1 MISKHSVLQE
11 KDFIMNQL
19 RMLGVLTLVCA
30 LGLMGQSDN
39 SSISGIVKD
48 PSGSVVSNA
57 KVTLRNESTSF
68 ERQTT
73 TNDSGFYTVTN
84 ISPGYYTVTVE
95 ATGFKKSTST
105 RNKLDAGLPI
115 AVNLELAVGQLTDT
129 VTVEASVAQVNTESA
144 TVGKTVE
151 QKQIQSIALNGRNPI
166 QLALLKP
173 GVRGGALGNSNSGLS
188 SGGFTIN
195 GGRSNDSLITY
206 DGAVGIRTR
215 ANGTSI
221 GSADVDTVQEVQIL
235 TANYTAEYGRSG
247 NGQIRMV
254 TRSGGRQFH
263 GSFYEYLRN
272 NAMDANSWT
281 RNQSTASN
289 FTAPF
294 KYNQYG
300 YNISGPAF
308 IPKLFNRNRDKLFF
322 LFAQEWVKIRQ
333 ESGTFQRVPSAAM
346 RQGDFGELL
355 GANPYYGAPR
365 AIADPNSNLACNTTA
380 TAAAP
385 VIGGPGCFPNNVIP
399 ASRLS
404 PNGIAFLRT
413 YPAANGL
420 YAGNNNFFQVR
431 PAPRDQRKDTY
442 SVDYN
447 PTQTQVIRFR
457 HANYAYV
464 ESNAFGGGFD
474 FAPSTLNRPN
484 KTASIS
490 HTWTLSPTMINEAM
504 FAASNDRV
512 TIGVLRTGRY
522 QRSVN
527 NITYPYVFDNP
538 KEINDKI
545 PTVVIPNIGTIDGG
559 PYPASS
565 SGPIYQL
572 SNNFTKIAGNHT
584 FKAGI
589 YFERSGQ
596 NDFDQ
601 INVSGVPGGTNN
613 QNGRFEFNDVRP
625 GGVPGTGT
633 AVTNAALGLFSTYAE
648 IGPRSFTPYRGHLV
662 EFFGQDSWR
671 VNQKLKL
678 ELGFRGSWSNGYY
691 KSLWGNIAYF
701 DPALYDSSKAAV
713 VDRTTG
719 NVISGDRYNGVRI
732 PGKEWPKAA
741 IGRVPAA
748 SDPQFNRLFDG
759 GDGYPSPNQF
769 NIVPRIGMAYAIA
782 NKQVIR
788 AGFGGFMA
796 RPGVYDSVFLGGNPP
811 FQPMASITNGS
822 VDQPGGA
829 TRTQFPQFFMTIDR
843 AYKIPR
849 SYNWNLT
856 YQREIGFATTLEVG
870 YVGTVGNY
878 LSRERDLNQLPT
890 GTTFRPEN
898 AGANVN
904 FLRPFKGFANI
915 PMLEHSGRST
925 YNGLQIEANRRF
937 SKGFSYG
944 VAYTLSKTMDNNS
957 GPRDGFIDVYNQGL
971 NWGKSAND
979 TRHIT
984 VINFIW
990 EMPFFNANDTNKAL
1004 RIIAGGWQ
1012 LSGVTQFQTG
1022 TPFSIGTGDDYLGIG
1037 SANGKTWNLAGA
1049 PQYTGQFSN
1058 RTAAG
1063 NFEDGNFFFQRTL
1076 GGAPLATRPA
1086 NGTLPNQNRN
1096 SVGFNN
1102 PGFQN
1107 WNVALFKAFRITERQ
1122 ALTFRA
1128 EGFNFINH
1136 PNWNGVDSTP
1146 TAANFGKVTGKGSER
1161 NLQMS
1166 LRYSF

>member
-1 MISKHSVLQE
+1 MKSKVCSA
-11 KDFIMNQL
+11 FS
-19 RMLGVLTLVCA
+19 RLGALAMATLLATSLVFA
-30 LGLMGQSDN
+30 QSDS
-39 SSISGIVKD
+39 SSISGVVKD
-48 PSGSVVSNA
+48 SSGAVVANA
-57 KVTLRNESTSF
+57 KVNVRNEDTSF
-68 ERQTT
+68 DRSAT
-73 TNDSGFYTVTN
+73 TNSSGFYTATN
-84 ISPGYYTVTVE
+84 LAPGYYTVTVE
-95 ATGFKKSTST
+95 AAGFKKSTIS
-105 RNKLDAGLPI
+105 RNKLDSGLPI
-115 AVNLELAVGQLTDT
+115 AVNVELTVGALTES
-129 VTVEASVAQVNTESA
+129 VTVEASVAQLNTESA

-151 QKQIQSIALNGRNPI
+151 MKQIQSMALNGRNPI

-173 GVRGGALGNSNSGLS
+173 GVRGGGGLGNQNFGLS

-206 DGAVGIRTR
+206 DGAVGLRTR

-254 TRSGGRQFH
+254 TRSGGREFH
-263 GSFYEYLRN
+263 GAFYEYLRN

-289 FTAPF
+289 FTAPY

-300 YNISGPAF
+300 YNISGPVF
-308 IPKLFNRNRDKLFF
+308 IPKLFNRNKDKLFF

-333 ESGTFQRVPSAAM
+333 ESSTFQRVPSAQM
-346 RQGDFGELL
+346 RQGNFSELL
-355 GANPYYGAPR
+355 GTNAYYSGVR
-365 AIADPNSNLACNTTA
+365 TINDPNTGQ
-380 TAAAP
+380 P
-385 VIGGPGCFPNNVIP
+385 FPGNIIP
-399 ASRLS
+399 ANRLS
-404 PNGIAFLRT
+404 ANGIAFLRT
-413 YPAANGL
+413 YPEANGL
-420 YAGNNNFFQVR
+420 YASNNNFFQVR

-442 SVDYN
+442 SIDYN
-447 PTQTQVIRFR
+447 PSQNQVIRFR

-464 ESNAFGGGFD
+464 ESNAFISGFD
-474 FAPSTLNRPN
+474 FAPSTLDRPN
-484 KTASIS
+484 KTASLG
-490 HTWTLSPTMINEAM
+490 HTWTISPTMINEAL
-504 FAASNDRV
+504 FAVSNDRV

-527 NITYPYVFDNP
+527 NITYPYIFSDP
-538 KEINDKI
+538 KEIQDKI
-545 PTVVIPNIGTIDGG
+545 PTVVIPNVGTIDGG

-565 SGPIYQL
+565 AGPVYQL

-584 FKAGI
+584 FKTGI

-613 QNGRFEFNDVRP
+613 QNGRFEFNDQRP
-625 GGVPGTGT
+625 GGAPGTGT
-633 AVTNAALGLFSTYAE
+633 GLANAALGLFSTYAE
-648 IGPRSFTPYRGHLV
+648 IGPRSFTPYRSHLV

-671 VNQKLKL
+671 VSQRLKL
-678 ELGFRGSWSNGYY
+678 ELGFRGSWTNGYY

-701 DPALYDSSKAAV
+701 DPAAYSQANAAV
-713 VDRTTG
+713 VDRATG

-732 PGKEWPKAA
+732 PGTEWPEAA

-759 GDGYPSPNQF
+759 GDSYPSPNQF
-769 NIVPRIGMAYAIA
+769 NWMPRIGMAYSMG
-782 NKQVIR
+782 KQVFR
-788 AGFGGFMA
+788 AGVGSFIA

-811 FQPMASITNGS
+811 FQPMASVTNGS
-822 VDQPGGA
+822 ADAPGGA

-849 SYNWNLT
+849 SYNWNAT
-856 YQREIGFATTLEVG
+856 FQREVGFATTVEVG

-878 LSRERDLNQLPT
+878 LSRERNLNQLPT

-904 FLRPFKGFANI
+904 ALRPFKGFANI

-925 YNGLQIEANRRF
+925 YHGLQVEASRRF
-937 SKGFSYG
+937 TKGFSYG
-944 VAYTLSKTMDNNS
+944 FAYTLSKTMDNNS
-957 GPRDGFIDVYNQGL
+957 GPRDGFIDVYNQQL

-979 TRHIT
+979 SRHIA
-984 VINFIW
+984 VINFVW
-990 EMPFFNANDTNKAL
+990 ELPFLNSSDTNKVVRAV
-1004 RIIAGGWQ
+1004 AGGWQ
-1012 LSGVTQFQTG
+1012 ISGVNQFQTG
-1022 TPFSIGTGDDYLGIG
+1022 TPFAIGNGDDYLGIG
-1037 SANGKTWNLAGA
+1037 DANGKTWNLSGA
-1049 PQYTGQFSN
+1049 PQQTGQFSN

-1063 NFEDGNFFFQRTL
+1063 NFQDGNFFFQPTV
-1076 GGAPLATRPA
+1076 GGSALATRPA

-1096 SVGFNN
+1096 SIGFNQ

-1107 WNVALFKAFRITERQ
+1107 WNIALFKAFRITERQ

-1128 EGFNFINH
+1128 EGFNWVNH
-1136 PNWNGVDSTP
+1136 PNWGGANGGGLDVNP
-1146 TAANFGKVTGKGSER
+1146 TSANFGKVTVKGGER

>member
-1 MISKHSVLQE
+1 MKSKVCSRISPVSLVTLA
-11 KDFIMNQL
+11 L
-19 RMLGVLTLVCA
+19 LLAASLGFA
-30 LGLMGQSDN
+30 QSDN
-39 SSISGIVKD
+39 SSISGVVKD
-48 PSGSVVSNA
+48 PSGAVIANA
-57 KVTLRNESTSF
+57 KVTVKNEGTSF
-68 ERQTT
+68 ERQST
-73 TNDSGFYTVTN
+73 TNASGFYTVTN
-84 ISPGYYTVTVE
+84 IAPGYYTVSVE
-95 ATGFKKSTST
+95 APGFKKASVS

-115 AVNLELAVGQLTDT
+115 AVNVDLAVGQVTDT
-129 VTVEASVAQVNTESA
+129 VTVEASVAQINTESA
-144 TVGKTVE
+144 AVGKTVE
-151 QKQIQSIALNGRNPI
+151 RKQIETMALNGRNPI

-173 GVRGGALGNSNSGLS
+173 GVRGGGPLSGFNFALS

-195 GGRSNDSLITY
+195 GGRSNDSLITF

-221 GSADVDTVQEVQIL
+221 GSADADTVQEVQIL
-235 TANYTAEYGRSG
+235 TANYAAEYGRSG

-254 TRSGGRQFH
+254 TRSGGREFH

-272 NAMDANSWT
+272 NAMDANSWS

-294 KYNQYG
+294 KYNQFG
-300 YNISGPAF
+300 YNISGPVF
-308 IPKLFNRNRDKLFF
+308 IPKGWNKNREKLFF
-322 LFAQEWVKIRQ
+322 LFAQEWVKLRQ
-333 ESGTFQRVPSAAM
+333 ESSTFQRVPSMAM
-346 RQGDFGELL
+346 RNGDFSELA
-355 GANPYYGAPR
+355 GTNIYYNAPR
-365 AIADPNSNLACNTTA
+365 VINDPNTGT
-380 TAAAP
+380 P
-385 VIGGPGCFPNNVIP
+385 FPGNIIP

-413 YPAANGL
+413 YPQPNGVFP
-420 YAGNNNFFQVR
+420 GGNNFFQVR

-442 SVDYN
+442 SIDYN
-447 PTQTQVIRFR
+447 PTSNQVIRFR
-457 HANYAYV
+457 HSNFAYV
-464 ESNAFGGGFD
+464 ESNAFISGFD

-484 KTASIS
+484 KTASLT

-512 TIGVLRTGRY
+512 TIGVLRVGRF

-527 NITYPYVFDNP
+527 NITYPYLFPEP

-545 PTVVIPNIGTIDGG
+545 PTVVIPNVGTIDGG

-565 SGPIYQL
+565 AGPIYQL

-584 FKAGI
+584 IKAGV

-625 GGVPGTGT
+625 GGAPGTGT
-633 AVTNAALGLFSTYAE
+633 GLTNAALGLFSTYAE
-648 IGPRSFTPYRGHLV
+648 IGPRSFTPYRSHLF
-662 EFFGQDSWR
+662 EFFVQDSWR
-671 VNQKLKL
+671 LNQKLKV
-678 ELGFRGSWSNGYY
+678 EIGMRASRSNGYY
-691 KSLWGNIAYF
+691 KSLWGNMAYF
-701 DPALYDSSKAAV
+701 DPASYDLSRAAV
-713 VDRTTG
+713 LDRSSG
-719 NVISGDRYNGVRI
+719 NVISGDRFNGVRI
-732 PGKEWPKAA
+732 PGTAWPKAA
-741 IGRVPAA
+741 IGRIPAA
-748 SDPQFNRLFDG
+748 SDPQWNRLFDG
-759 GDGYPSPNQF
+759 GDAYPSPNQF
-769 NIVPRIGMAYAIA
+769 NVVPRVGLAYSFT

-788 AGFGGFMA
+788 AGFGGFIS

-811 FQPMASITNGS
+811 FQPMASVTNGS
-822 VDQPGGA
+822 ADNPGGA
-829 TRTQFPQFFMTIDR
+829 TRTAFPQFFMTIDR

-849 SYNWNLT
+849 SYNWNLS

-878 LSRERDLNQLPT
+878 LARERDLNQLPT

-904 FLRPFKGFANI
+904 FLRPYKGFANI

-925 YNGLQIEANRRF
+925 YHGLQIEANRRF
-937 SKGFSYG
+937 TKGFSYG
-944 VAYTLSKTMDNNS
+944 FAYTLSKTMDNNS
-957 GPRDGFIDVYNQGL
+957 GPRDGFIDTFNQQL

-979 TRHIT
+979 TRHIA
-984 VINFIW
+984 VINFVW
-990 EMPFFNANDTNKAL
+990 EMPFFNSSDTNKAL
-1004 RIIAGGWQ
+1004 RAIAGGWQ
-1012 LSGVTQFQTG
+1012 LSGVNQFQTG
-1022 TPFSIGTGDDYLGIG
+1022 TPFTIGNGDDYLGIG
-1037 SANGKTWNLAGA
+1037 SANGKPWNLAGA

-1076 GGAPLATRPA
+1076 NGGPLATRPA

-1096 SVGFNN
+1096 SIQFNG

-1107 WNVALFKAFRITERQ
+1107 WNLVLFKAFRITERQ

-1128 EGFNFINH
+1128 EGFNWINH
-1136 PNWNGVDSTP
+1136 PNWGGVATNPAD
-1146 TAANFGKVTGKGSER
+1146 ANFGKVTTKSTER
-1161 NLQMS
+1161 SMQLS
-1166 LRYSF
+1166 LRYNF